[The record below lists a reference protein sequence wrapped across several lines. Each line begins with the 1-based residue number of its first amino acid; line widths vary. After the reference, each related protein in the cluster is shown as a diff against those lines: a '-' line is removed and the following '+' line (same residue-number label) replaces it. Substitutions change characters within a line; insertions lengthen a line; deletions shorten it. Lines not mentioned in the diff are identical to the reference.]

1 MDDSVYINNRNK
13 VKKGTVLEKRLEDE
27 LISLKKE
34 NEDLLSQYDDVFS
47 QLNTLVVEAEIAH
60 LEFNQIF
67 DAVGDPLWIV
77 SNDYTI
83 LRINKSFINLFELE
97 SKNAAIGK
105 KCYEVLA
112 SPICQTINCP
122 LKKIKNGRR
131 RVELDIELEITDGN
145 RHPFWMT
152 STPLFGVANEII
164 GAVEQFKE
172 ITERKNYEEAL
183 KKANLKLERLAV
195 TDGLTQLANRR
206 MFDETLKKEWLRM
219 RRDQQPL
226 SVIIGDIDF
235 FKSYNDCYGHQEGD
249 ACLKAVAGCIKSSV
263 HRSSDMVARYGGE
276 EFVALLPN
284 TPSEGAF
291 RVAEKMR
298 TAVSSMNREHARSEV
313 QNFVTISL
321 GVATLVPPVK
331 KGNPEDLV
339 KLADDALYASKKA
352 GRNLVTVKDLS

>member
-1 MDDSVYINNRNK
+1 MADSAHINNRNG
-13 VKKGTVLEKRLEDE
+13 VKKGTVSGQGFEDE

-34 NEDLLSQYDDVFS
+34 NEDLLNQYDDVFS

-67 DAVGDPLWIV
+67 DAVGDPLWVV

-83 LRINKSFINLFELE
+83 LRINKSFINLFDLE
-97 SKNAAIGK
+97 SKSVAIGK

-131 RVELDIELEITDGN
+131 RVELDVELQIANGN
-145 RHPFWMT
+145 IHPFWLT
-152 STPLFGVANEII
+152 AKPLFGVANEII

-206 MFDETLKKEWLRM
+206 MFDESLKNEWLRM

-235 FKSYNDCYGHQEGD
+235 FKRYNDYYGHQEGD
-249 ACLKAVAGCIKSSV
+249 ACLKAVAGCIKSSI

-284 TPSEGAF
+284 TPSEGAL
-291 RVAEKMR
+291 RVAERMR
-298 TAVSSMNREHARSEV
+298 TAVSSMNHEHARSEV
-313 QNFVTISL
+313 QNCVTISL
-321 GVATLVPPVK
+321 GVATLVPPVNG
-331 KGNPEDLV
+331 GNPEDLV
-339 KLADDALYASKKA
+339 KLADDALYASKEA
-352 GRNLVTVKDLS
+352 GRNLVTVKDFS